1 MCIGAAEQPLEQ
13 LAPLTAIEKI
23 HHEPDTHGSTRV
35 DLARFLLRVSGDS
48 MRDAGVFDNAILFI
62 SKAIKPR
69 NNIVEVAVVGSAFT
83 AKKLYR
89 RAGRVKRQA
98 ANPTY
103 PDIVPKEG
111 HTVENWGVMA
121 TTIKQCTV

>member
-1 MCIGAAEQPLEQ
+1 
-13 LAPLTAIEKI
+13 
-23 HHEPDTHGSTRV
+23 
-35 DLARFLLRVSGDS
+35 

-111 HTVENWGVMA
+111 QTVEIWGVMA
-121 TTIKQCTV
+121 TAIKQCTV